1 MLQYPALLYILD
13 EPIGGVDPAARDYIL
28 RTIINNYCEEAS
40 VIISTHLI
48 SEIEPILDEIIF
60 LKDGKIILQGNTD
73 DIREEHGQ
81 SIDSLF
87 RETYKA

>member
-1 MLQYPALLYILD
+1 MNQS
-13 EPIGGVDPAARDYIL
+13 GVLTPAARDYIL

-60 LKDGKIILQGNTD
+60 LKDENYLQGNTD